1 MAKTQIRVVTEVTGY
16 AKKKGKGCYH
26 LKYGDVKLTEA
37 QIKKLDFLIDN
48 GEKVKVVM
56 EPVQEN
62 LPTMEDA

>member
-37 QIKKLDFLIDN
+37 QIKQLDYLIDN

-62 LPTMEDA
+62 LPGMD

>member
-1 MAKTQIRVVTEVTGY
+1 MAKTQIRVVTKVTGY

-48 GEKVKVVM
+48 DVEIKLVM

-62 LPTMEDA
+62 LPGMDE